1 MTGLFITVEGGEGA
15 GKSTALTHLER
26 LLEQHEAIVVC
37 TREPG
42 GTQLGE
48 GLRALLLSDQ
58 YGDVMP
64 LSELLMM
71 FAARAQHLHEV
82 IGPALDRGE
91 TVLCDRFTDAS
102 FAYQGAGRGL
112 GEKPVAMLETL
123 TQGALRPDLVI
134 LLDLPPEQG
143 IERARGRGGL
153 DRFEREEL
161 EFFERVRSAYLSRA
175 QSEPDRYR
183 IVDASVD
190 KDAVCEQL
198 SQCILDFYRTR
209 RARVRG

>member
-1 MTGLFITVEGGEGA
+1 MFITVEGVEGA

-26 LLEQHEAIVVC
+26 LLQQREAVVIC

-42 GTQLGE
+42 GTELGE
-48 GLRALLLSDQ
+48 GLRALLLSDDH
-58 YGDVMP
+58 GEVAP

-82 IGPALDRGE
+82 IEPALTRGE

-112 GEKPVAMLETL
+112 GEDPVAALETL
-123 TQGALRPDLVI
+123 TQGSLRPDLVI
-134 LLDLPPEQG
+134 LLDLPPKQG
-143 IERARGRGGL
+143 IERARGRGDL

-161 EFFERVRSAYLSRA
+161 EFFERVRSAYLTRA
-175 QSEPDRYR
+175 RSEPDRYR
-183 IVDASVD
+183 TIDASLE
-190 KDAVCEQL
+190 KSAVLDQL
-198 SQCILDFYRTR
+198 SDCVRDFYRM
-209 RARVRG
+209 RGEDCG